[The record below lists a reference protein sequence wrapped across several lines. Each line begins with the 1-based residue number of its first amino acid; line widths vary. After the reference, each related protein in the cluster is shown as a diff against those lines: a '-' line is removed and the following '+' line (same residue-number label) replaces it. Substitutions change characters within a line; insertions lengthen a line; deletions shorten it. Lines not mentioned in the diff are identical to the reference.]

1 MVNTEARWSILRSL
15 VNLFVGQSDWS
26 ILRSSGLKVG
36 QAVCEDS
43 LRALEDILGFF
54 RAVTFSDDIW
64 SGRMTGGVPLGSGGV
79 RLVGSGGRPDM

>member
-15 VNLFVGQSDWS
+15 VNLFIGQSDWS

-36 QAVCEDS
+36 QAVREDL

-54 RAVTFSDDIW
+54 RARD
-64 SGRMTGGVPLGSGGV
+64 LQ
-79 RLVGSGGRPDM
+79 